1 MSLSFTIHYH
11 NGVASLFVSGSLTS
25 FIWSAGNYYKPSTI
39 GLFIHWN
46 QLKPDARKKK
56 HNRLFHGCAGIKVSR
71 TLFGMERGAWRDSL
85 ANKDRLTHFKAV
97 HGQRFVRKTDSSS
110 NLFAVKCCALSAA
123 ENRLMW
129 FPGLPHQTS
138 NAGKRQ
144 VTPMTWMFAKW
155 TSLLFS
161 IYVCKTPL
169 HHFSKHYLEMLCL
182 FFLNYSFEWEP
193 SNRH

>member
-25 FIWSAGNYYKPSTI
+25 FIWSAGHYYKPSTV

-46 QLKPDARKKK
+46 QLSPDARKK

-71 TLFGMERGAWRDSL
+71 TLFGIERGARRDSL
-85 ANKDRLTHFKAV
+85 ANKDRLTHSEAV
-97 HGQRFVRKTDSSS
+97 HGQSFVQKTDSSS
-110 NLFAVKCCALSAA
+110 NLFAVNCCVLSAA
-123 ENRLMW
+123 ENRLMR

-144 VTPMTWMFAKW
+144 VPPLTW
-155 TSLLFS
+155 TSAKRTTDCYSQIMHANTFAPFFETVPLDALFS
-161 IYVCKTPL
+161 FLLKW
-169 HHFSKHYLEMLCL
+169 L
-182 FFLNYSFEWEP
+182 FCMSAF
-193 SNRH
+193 